1 MTQTCHPITQ
11 AVAQDMLRGLVEA
24 ICDRPAQTKAQRD
37 SRSTE
42 VVHSVL
48 AFEPRDPVEMMLA
61 GLVVTHFHLIS
72 HAAHEAF
79 GEQPEDV
86 RPRARSGIVA
96 LDRAMVGFV
105 KELRTAKTRPMEGAE
120 EVARSDAPAAQAA
133 RATPEREAEASP
145 SAAVVTAN
153 TAVSWRDGAP
163 EPLLSPLRRGAA
175 SGAAMLAVVSP
186 PVTTVVGNG
195 ARKEAAVSRA
205 SSGPDAPA
213 APDVGTDAKED
224 RLARLA
230 KMLEVPTSTAGVF
243 RVAGADAVRTS
254 VAGAR

>member
-61 GLVVTHFHLIS
+61 GMVVTHFHLIS

-120 EVARSDAPAAQAA
+120 EVARPDAPAARAA
-133 RATPEREAEASP
+133 PEREAAASP
-145 SAAVVTAN
+145 SAAFVTAN

-163 EPLLSPLRRGAA
+163 EPLLPSLSRGGA
-175 SGAAMLAVVSP
+175 SGAAMMAVASP
-186 PVTTVVGNG
+186 PVTPVVGKG
-195 ARKEAAVSRA
+195 ARKQAAVSGA
-205 SSGPDAPA
+205 GPGPDARA
-213 APDVGTDAKED
+213 VSDVGTDAKED
-224 RLARLA
+224 HLARLT
-230 KMLEVPTSTAGVF
+230 KILEAPSSTAEIF
-243 RVAGADAVRTS
+243 RVAGAGGARTGI
-254 VAGAR
+254 AGAR